1 MVSLKIKK
9 KKIMKYLLL
18 ISCLLF
24 VSYSAQSQFQVD
36 ENGLTIIVTDG
47 TENGKNSEISNRSDI
62 PTSYDQIGSRPGKS
76 GKSGSAKNSMVF
88 NDPIRSLGMKNCIQA
103 AAFLDRPKFGKIGFM
118 LIFSLN
124 DSIGGRQATHLENG
138 KTYKGVYRL
147 IRQKTS
153 ANEVVPKGMTT
164 YEVEGTFL
172 LLGIS

>member
-1 MVSLKIKK
+1 
-9 KKIMKYLLL
+9 MKYLLL

-47 TENGKNSEISNRSDI
+47 TENVKNSEISNRSDI
-62 PTSYDQIGSRPGKS
+62 PTSYDQIGSRAGSRS
-76 GKSGSAKNSMVF
+76 GKFASAKNSIVF

-124 DSIGGRQATHLENG
+124 DSIGGRQAIHLENG

-147 IRQKTS
+147 IRQKTF

>member
-1 MVSLKIKK
+1 
-9 KKIMKYLLL
+9 MKYLVL
-18 ISCLLF
+18 SCCLLL
-24 VSYSAQSQFQVD
+24 VSYSAQSQFHVD

-47 TENGKNSEISNRSDI
+47 TEKGKNSEILSNRNI
-62 PTSYDQIGSRPGKS
+62 PTSYEQIGSRPGKS
-76 GKSGSAKNSMVF
+76 GKSGSVSHAVVF
-88 NDPIRSLGMKNCIQA
+88 NDPIRPLGMKDCIQA

-124 DSIGGRQATHLENG
+124 DSIGGKQAIHTENG

-153 ANEVVPKGMTT
+153 SEETVPKGMTT
-164 YEVEGTFL
+164 YKVEGTFL